1 MSRLV
6 VISLIVFVTV
16 AACSVISFVIAAMN
30 AEIQTRRQFFGA
42 SETYQTTGGQQM
54 QLDWSRR

>member
-16 AACSVISFVIAAMN
+16 AACTVISLVIAAMN
-30 AEIQTRRQFFGA
+30 AEMHERRQFFGT
-42 SETYQTTGGQQM
+42 SQTYRPSGAQQM
-54 QLDWSRR
+54 QPQWK

>member
-16 AACSVISFVIAAMN
+16 AACTVISLVIAAMN
-30 AEIQTRRQFFGA
+30 AEIHERRQFFGA
-42 SETYQTTGGQQM
+42 SETYQTTGGHQLR
-54 QLDWSRR
+54 LDWK